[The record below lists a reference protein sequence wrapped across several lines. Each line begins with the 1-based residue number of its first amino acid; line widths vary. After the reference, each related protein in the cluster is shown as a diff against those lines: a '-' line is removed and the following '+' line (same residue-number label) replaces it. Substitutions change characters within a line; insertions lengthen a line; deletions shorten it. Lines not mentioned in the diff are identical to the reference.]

1 MKRLEVLIDG
11 RRSMKTL
18 EVLHV
23 SVVGTVAVGY
33 VRAASG
39 AEGCIAIE
47 PRMARDLETALGLGE
62 HPVVTVES
70 WQLLPTYAMDR
81 EPGGWFG

>member
-1 MKRLEVLIDG
+1 MKRLEVLVDG

-23 SVVGTVAVGY
+23 SQVGSVAVGY

-47 PRMARDLETALGLGE
+47 PRMARDIQASIELGE
-62 HPVVTVES
+62 HPLVTVCD
-70 WQLLPTYAMDR
+70 WQFLPGYAMDR